1 MASIHYKVSDIFEKK
16 GQIAKALYHYKTG
29 ASCFRTFF
37 NADKDRATGRIES
50 QAALE
55 REANK
60 VILLSEQQKTRE
72 FRFISLILALL
83 LSSVSLFFLFDRQR
97 RKRSLLEKENELLE
111 AQQIIQQQNLQ
122 IANATLVE
130 KTAELE
136 VLQNLIN
143 LKNQLISKLE
153 RKLIKSDTAEVTPD
167 DAGDTS
173 YSSFPEAN
181 KNDVS
186 GQNNGASPPLRM
198 LTDRD
203 WQEFRDNFEREF
215 PYYISRLK
223 AAFPKISNNE
233 VRLFIFIK
241 VGLESSQIASIS
253 GISPE
258 TVYRNRSRLRQKLNL
273 EPDASLEWFVKDF

>member
-1 MASIHYKVSDIFEKK
+1 M
-16 GQIAKALYHYKTG
+16 
-29 ASCFRTFF
+29 
-37 NADKDRATGRIES
+37 
-50 QAALE
+50 
-55 REANK
+55 
-60 VILLSEQQKTRE
+60 ILLSEQQKTRE
-72 FRFISLILALL
+72 SRFISLILALL

-153 RKLIKSDTAEVTPD
+153 RRLIKSDTAEVTPY

-203 WQEFRDNFEREF
+203 WQEFRDNFEQEF

-223 AAFPKISNNE
+223 AAFPKITNNE